1 MEDFQKRLKN
11 ETLELADKVNKLH
24 DFMKTKKFY
33 NLSREEKDLLY
44 EQESAMMIYLKIL
57 GKRCEYYGIILFE
70 EEE

>member
-33 NLSREEKDLLY
+33 NLSRIEKDFLY
-44 EQESAMMIYLKIL
+44 EQETAMMLYLQTI

-70 EEE
+70 EEK